1 MNFSQLHERLRLE
14 VARRIH
20 RGLLTGSSLA
30 AQTGLQPSHISNF
43 LRRKRKLSLSA
54 LDRVLIALSLNI
66 DDLVPRILEGRS
78 RGAAALADE
87 AFDHIPLVSHAAA
100 IHSPP
105 ITESVTLELI
115 RVPAGALNDL
125 RPRRAPARRG
135 WQRFVAVRVGPDQA
149 LPMSPILLPQSIAL
163 LDRHYTSL
171 IPYAPSQRNLY
182 GVNASNALV
191 FRYVSLDSRQ
201 VILRPHSLQHPI
213 ELLEIGDD
221 DTPLN
226 CIVGRVCMS
235 ISQL

>member
-43 LRRKRKLSLSA
+43 LRRNRKLSLSA

-135 WQRFVAVRVGPDQA
+135 WQRFVAVRVGPDQRSRCRPFCSHSRLPFLTDTTLRLFRTRRLNAISMA
-149 LPMSPILLPQSIAL
+149 LTRAMLSSSAMSASIQDRSFSAHIRSSIPSSFSRSETTILL
-163 LDRHYTSL
+163 
-171 IPYAPSQRNLY
+171 
-182 GVNASNALV
+182 
-191 FRYVSLDSRQ
+191 
-201 VILRPHSLQHPI
+201 
-213 ELLEIGDD
+213 
-221 DTPLN
+221 
-226 CIVGRVCMS
+226 
-235 ISQL
+235 